1 MCFRVV
7 FDKTVIGRLPSFR
20 HIKDDTLPDGDISA
34 FTFPSLPVLAPGREE
49 AFLAGWGLIPSWV
62 REKEQAGRI
71 RSATV
76 NARSETVHEK
86 PSFRNSWP
94 GKRCILPVR
103 GFFEPHLAPEGKET
117 WLIERRDGD
126 FFFLGGLFGET
137 PSLLKN
143 DFPEKTFSLLTLEA
157 SGFLAE
163 VHNEKKRMPLL
174 MTGEK
179 ALLWLDNREGEIDL
193 FDSSWQMDQ
202 ALLEGKIT
210 NKKRNKSEILKETSL
225 FSIFN

>member
-7 FDKTVIGRLPSFR
+7 FDKTVIGRLPHFQNLDMG
-20 HIKDDTLPDGDISA
+20 KLPDGELSA
-34 FTFPSLPVLAPGREE
+34 FTFPTLPVLASGFEN

-94 GKRCILPVR
+94 RKRCVFPVR
-103 GFFEPHLAPEGKET
+103 GFFEPHLARNGKET
-117 WLIERRDGD
+117 WRIGRRDGD
-126 FFFLGGLFGET
+126 VFFLGGLYEET
-137 PSLLKN
+137 SSLLEN
-143 DFPEKTFSLLTLEA
+143 CYPAKTFSLLTLAA

-179 ALLWLDNREGEIDL
+179 ALLWLDRKELEHDL
-193 FDSSWQMDQ
+193 FDPFWQMDQ
-202 ALLEGKIT
+202 TLLEGENTRK
-210 NKKRNKSEILKETSL
+210 NENKSDFLKETSL